1 MKNMKFKLIVG
12 MFGLALTAILQ
23 EPALCEE
30 LKPISQSVADKHNY
44 NGVVIWWTTV
54 CMTVMGKS
62 LLAAQGLALK
72 NPPISVF
79 IFFIALLEWHIANDI
94 KRGLIVP
101 SSSLETIKC
110 TPELKEL
117 IDQIP
122 VGEGLRVPIII
133 FKTSNNTVVELIT
146 IPGVEEGASTVLTVF
161 TILP

>member
-1 MKNMKFKLIVG
+1 M
-12 MFGLALTAILQ
+12 
-23 EPALCEE
+23 
-30 LKPISQSVADKHNY
+30 
-44 NGVVIWWTTV
+44 
-54 CMTVMGKS
+54 
-62 LLAAQGLALK
+62 
-72 NPPISVF
+72 
-79 IFFIALLEWHIANDI
+79 
-94 KRGLIVP
+94 
-101 SSSLETIKC
+101 ETIKC

>member
-12 MFGLALTAILQ
+12 IFGLALTAILQ

-44 NGVVIWWTTV
+44 NGAVIWWTTV
-54 CMTVMGKS
+54 FMTVTGKS

-79 IFFIALLEWHIANDI
+79 IFLIALLEWHIANDI

-101 SSSLETIKC
+101 SSSMETIKC

-133 FKTSNNTVVELIT
+133 FKTSNNTVVELLT